1 VKVTPAIVQH
11 EFIGLKAKVA
21 QCSNS
26 SGKGITGTIVDET
39 RNTFVVLQDDKRR
52 TVIKDQ
58 SVFHFIFPDGTIVE
72 IDGKALV
79 GRPEERLKKR
89 IRRLW

>member
-1 VKVTPAIVQH
+1 VKVTPTIVQH

-21 QCSNS
+21 QCLNS
-26 SGKGITGTIVDET
+26 SCKGIKGTIVDET
-39 RNTFVVLQDDKRR
+39 RNTFVMLQDDKKK
-52 TVIKDQ
+52 TIIKDQ
-58 SVFHFIFPDGTIVE
+58 AVFHFTFPDGTIVE